1 MKNVVIT
8 GTSSGIGFDLV
19 KIYSKKK
26 YNVLS
31 LSRSQITIK
40 GVNHLIFDITD
51 QKSIDNVK
59 NIIKKEFKVVDI
71 LINNAGKLINKP
83 FLDMSMED
91 FDSVFRVNL
100 FGVANLIKNLY
111 PFFNKK
117 SHVVNISSIGGV
129 IGSSKF
135 NGLTAYSSSKGALN
149 ILTEVLA
156 EEFKES
162 GPKFNSLCL
171 GSVQTKMLEEAFPG
185 YKGQVKPKDM
195 AKFIFYF
202 ANKGSSFFNGKVI
215 PVSLSNP

>member
-26 YNVLS
+26 YNILS
-31 LSRSQITIK
+31 LSRSQINIK
-40 GVNHLIFDITD
+40 GVNHVIFDITD
-51 QKSIDNVK
+51 QKSIDNIK

-111 PFFNKK
+111 PMFNKN
-117 SHVVNISSIGGV
+117 SHVVNISSIGGI

-195 AKFIFYF
+195 AKFIFDF

>member
-1 MKNVVIT
+1 MKNIVIT
-8 GTSSGIGFDLV
+8 GTSSGIGLELV

-26 YNVLS
+26 YKVLS
-31 LSRSQITIK
+31 LSRASISIK
-40 GVNHLIFDITD
+40 GVKHVSFDITD
-51 QKSIDNVK
+51 QKSIDNLN
-59 NIIKKEFKVVDI
+59 NIIKSEFKVVDI

-83 FLDMSMED
+83 FLDMIEED
-91 FDSVFRVNL
+91 FDSVFKVNL

-117 SHVVNISSIGGV
+117 SHIVNISSIGGV

-135 NGLTAYSSSKGALN
+135 KGLTAYSSSKGALN

-162 GPKFNSLCL
+162 GPYFNSLCL
-171 GSVQTKMLEEAFPG
+171 GSVQTKMLEQVFPG
-185 YKGQVKPKDM
+185 YKAQVKPKDM
-195 AKFIFYF
+195 AKFIFDF
-202 ANKGSSFFNGKVI
+202 ANNGTKYFNGKVI

>member
-1 MKNVVIT
+1 MKNIVIT
-8 GTSSGIGFDLV
+8 GTSSGIGLELV

-26 YNVLS
+26 YKVLS
-31 LSRSQITIK
+31 LSRSSISIK
-40 GVNHLIFDITD
+40 GVKHVSFDITD
-51 QKSIDNVK
+51 QKSIDNLN
-59 NIIKKEFKVVDI
+59 NIIKSEFKVVDI

-83 FLDMSMED
+83 FLDMIEED
-91 FDSVFRVNL
+91 FDSVFKVNL

-117 SHVVNISSIGGV
+117 SHIVNISSIGGV

-135 NGLTAYSSSKGALN
+135 KGLTAYSSSKGALN

-162 GPKFNSLCL
+162 GPYFNSLCL
-171 GSVQTKMLEEAFPG
+171 GSVQTKMLEQVFPG
-185 YKGQVKPKDM
+185 YNAQVKPKDM
-195 AKFIFYF
+195 AKFIFDF
-202 ANKGSSFFNGKVI
+202 ANNGTKYFNGKVI

>member
-1 MKNVVIT
+1 MKNIVIT
-8 GTSSGIGFDLV
+8 GTSSGIGLELV

-26 YNVLS
+26 YKVLS
-31 LSRSQITIK
+31 LSRSSISIK
-40 GVNHLIFDITD
+40 GVKHLSFDITD
-51 QKSIDNVK
+51 QKSIDNLN
-59 NIIKKEFKVVDI
+59 NIIKSEFKVVDI

-83 FLDMSMED
+83 FLDMIEED
-91 FDSVFRVNL
+91 FDSVFKVNL

-117 SHVVNISSIGGV
+117 SHIVNISSIGGV

-135 NGLTAYSSSKGALN
+135 KGLTAYSSSKGALN

-162 GPKFNSLCL
+162 GPYFNSLCL
-171 GSVQTKMLEEAFPG
+171 GSVQTKMLEQVFPG
-185 YKGQVKPKDM
+185 YKAQVKPKDM
-195 AKFIFYF
+195 AKFIFDF
-202 ANKGSSFFNGKVI
+202 ANNGTKYFNGKVI

>member
-40 GVNHLIFDITD
+40 GVNHVIFDITD
-51 QKSIDNVK
+51 QKSIDIIK

-111 PFFNKK
+111 PMFNKS
-117 SHVVNISSIGGV
+117 SHVVNISSIGGI

-171 GSVQTKMLEEAFPG
+171 GSVQTNMLEEAFPG

-195 AKFIFYF
+195 AKFIFDF